1 MQQQSDY
8 LVKLNF
14 YWLFTN
20 LENNIMN
27 RIIISALLSL
37 FCISSSHAEEVHSAN
52 FVKVSNRIDTSG
64 QPSKQL
70 LENFTAK
77 GYSLVVN
84 LAPPLSE
91 GSILEEAS
99 LVAQS
104 GTRYVNIP
112 VDWKQPTY
120 NDFQFFSD
128 VLNSQTADKVLVHC
142 QINMRASL
150 FTFLYRVV
158 HEEIDPATA
167 LEKMTL
173 VWAPTDQWLEFAQMV
188 LDKNNIEFELF

>member
-1 MQQQSDY
+1 
-8 LVKLNF
+8 
-14 YWLFTN
+14 
-20 LENNIMN
+20 MN
-27 RIIISALLSL
+27 KIIISTLISL
-37 FCISSSHAEEVHSAN
+37 FFISFSHAEESNGAN
-52 FVKVSNRIDTSG
+52 FVKVSDRIDTSG
-64 QPSKQL
+64 QPSKEL
-70 LENFTAK
+70 LENFKVK

-91 GSILEEAS
+91 GSLLEEGG

-104 GTRYVNIP
+104 GARYVNIP
-112 VDWKQPTY
+112 VDWQQPTY

-128 VLNSQTADKVLVHC
+128 VLNSQTAEKVLVHC

-158 HEEIDPATA
+158 HEKIDPAIA

-173 VWAPTDQWLEFAQMV
+173 VWAPADQWLEFAQMV
-188 LDKNNIEFELF
+188 LDKNKIEFELF

>member
-1 MQQQSDY
+1 
-8 LVKLNF
+8 
-14 YWLFTN
+14 
-20 LENNIMN
+20 MN
-27 RIIISALLSL
+27 KILISTL
-37 FCISSSHAEEVHSAN
+37 ISCFFVSYCHAEGLNGAN
-52 FVKVSNRIDTSG
+52 FVEVSKRIDTSG
-64 QPSKQL
+64 QPSKEL
-70 LENFTAK
+70 LENFTVK

-91 GSILEEAS
+91 GSILDEGG

-104 GTRYVNIP
+104 GARYVNIP
-112 VDWKQPTY
+112 VDWKQPSY

-158 HEEIDPATA
+158 HEEIDPAVA

-173 VWAPTDQWLEFAQMV
+173 VWAPADQWLEFAQMV
-188 LDKNNIEFELF
+188 LDKNNVDYELF